1 MTKVK
6 KIVDL
11 FKEDLVVVNMG
22 LDTFADTLRK
32 EQVKVLQMNWSPP
45 AGGNQRLIRLLDKLE
60 KE

>member
-1 MTKVK
+1 MTRVK

-11 FKEDLVVVNMG
+11 FRRDLVVVNMG
-22 LDTFADTLRK
+22 LDAFAETLRK
-32 EQVKVLQMNWSPP
+32 EEVKVLQMNWSPP